1 MSEVT
6 TKVATSTQTEVEYE
20 SRGIE
25 ASDHETTV
33 PKTQEQG
40 TQAKSKKMLMNHL

>member
-1 MSEVT
+1 MNN
-6 TKVATSTQTEVEYE
+6 E

-40 TQAKSKKMLMNHL
+40 TQAKNKKMLMNHL